1 MASVRRGDFY
11 AVENSES
18 QRFHDQVCVYRISGC
33 DGASAGGAFLHPS
46 GERHSGGGDDNEL
59 LGIVSEG
66 DLLYKKVTPKIPQ
79 YVDVLGGN
87 LYYCGFGRYEKSF
100 RKLLATT
107 AAEIMTKDVRCVTPD
122 TDMETVTTLMVDEH
136 LKTVPVVEK
145 KKIDNPNITPPARL
159 VGIITRHDILGAIA
173 ATEAEELF
181 RSSQQEKKEADAKE
195 KKDE

>member
-1 MASVRRGDFY
+1 MPSKTLKVKDFMTKY
-11 AVENSES
+11 VFTVSPDVTVH
-18 QRFHDQVCVYRISGC
+18 RLVGLFITHPV
-33 DGASAGGAFLHPS
+33 SAIPVV
-46 GERHSGGGDDNEL
+46 GDDNEL

-87 LYYCGFGRYEKSF
+87 LYYCGFGRYERSF

-107 AAEIMTKDVRCVTPD
+107 AAEIMTKDVRCVTPE
-122 TDMETVTTLMVDEH
+122 TDMETLTNLMVDEH

-145 KKIDNPNITPPARL
+145 KKSGNPDIYAPARL

-173 ATEAEELF
+173 ATEAEELLKN
-181 RSSQQEKKEADAKE
+181 REQEKE
-195 KKDE
+195 

>member
-1 MASVRRGDFY
+1 MPSKTLKVKDFMTKY
-11 AVENSES
+11 VFTVSPDVTVH
-18 QRFHDQVCVYRISGC
+18 RLVGLFCTHPV
-33 DGASAGGAFLHPS
+33 SAIPVV
-46 GERHSGGGDDNEL
+46 GDDNEL

-87 LYYCGFGRYEKSF
+87 LCYCGFGRYEKSF

-145 KKIDNPNITPPARL
+145 KKIDNPDITPPARL

-181 RSSQQEKKEADAKE
+181 RSSQQEKKEAAAKE